1 MYSKHNGT
9 KNLALFSME
18 LSILFFIIA
27 GTAIQ
32 VILGKEH
39 ILFRLLRMFYTPA
52 IVFLSGFYT
61 HDNRRKPSFL
71 LKKAIFYSGLFLFFG
86 LCNQVL
92 LNHKTPFKS
101 LARLITLEKIP
112 TPSEMFFTIAIL
124 FFCCFFVARHTEL
137 ICRKKQFFVILSLAF
152 VVMAFFP
159 KGIFGYPLIGVFTG
173 CNTYDC
179 IPLLPYLG
187 YFTIGILIADSHV
200 RFSKKLLL
208 SSSIVSVCSA
218 ILLFTPLKQ
227 AACIYLTA
235 LPVYLLYLL
244 TQYCPLFH
252 CMAKLVIKVVG
263 MIIKRSKQW
272 YQDFFDS
279 KKSALPLYF
288 IVYTIMFCMM
298 AVFVFLS
305 FFEYDNSIAWMHDA
319 ISQYIPRIHYFINYI
334 HECASNLFEGN
345 FNFPSY
351 TFRAGLGNSVPLSYE
366 PVYWLFA
373 LFDSS
378 NVEFAYNCITVFRF
392 FLAGLSVSVFFLYF
406 KRSYFESLIG
416 SMVYTFCGFA
426 IYAGVLH
433 AHFIGPMI
441 FLPLLILA
449 AEEIFRKKR
458 WYLCTI
464 FVALALPANYYF
476 IYMSTIAMGIYYVG
490 RFIFTKNKERK
501 NWKYFIT
508 TTCTF
513 AGAYLLGV
521 VIGNISLF
529 TSFSS
534 YVSSGRSGSSQI
546 TAMSYFFYNN
556 SWLVKCFTYFIS
568 SPGSPGLW
576 LKLGFIPFSYIAV
589 VILFIKKE
597 KKFLKFLFV
606 IGTSFCIFPIAAY
619 VLGGFSTIT
628 NRWCY
633 IFALLVSY
641 ITVLAIPELR
651 TLTRRELKILLIS
664 LIPYMA
670 IILMNRNYRTEYTL
684 CSLAILLGT
693 YILILCMNCE
703 IRLINIHTAK
713 ISLVILCCSAL
724 ILNAY
729 YQYLGGNN
737 TSKNSFAKTGHVL
750 DEITDTPM
758 KVLADYPDATFY
770 RVSTAEIPRKNLC
783 SSLVLN
789 YNSIATF
796 SSTISGTVMDYNCEL
811 GNTAWNLVQL
821 GGFDN
826 RTFMN
831 ALACVKYYALTEDE
845 TMRLPY
851 GYEKI
856 DSVEEDGENIN
867 IYKNK
872 YTLPLGYTYDSII
885 SDKELKQYNSVQ
897 KQEIMLQSAVVEDTE
912 KKDSLDISSPSLT
925 ASEVKIKDY
934 ETDGLKIEDGTVKVL
949 KDGATLT
956 LSFEGLED
964 SETFLLFD
972 GYCNPT
978 KNNGANVVSMDF
990 VCGDYTRSF
999 DFRSKN
1005 HTYSTGQESYVF
1017 NLGYRKEAADSC
1029 TITFKGKGSFTC
1041 NSFKVYCQPMKNYD
1055 TYIKN
1060 LTENKLEN
1068 IKIDSNKITGNIFL
1082 NKEKLL
1088 VLSIPYQKGWTAYV
1102 DGQKADIQK
1111 VNLMY
1116 MGIFLEPGEHEI
1128 TLQFK
1133 RPGITASL
1141 CLSASGIVIFIIALI
1156 IRRRRIKMS
1165 KKTMI

>member
-1 MYSKHNGT
+1 MHNKHNDT
-9 KNLALFSME
+9 NHLAAFSME
-18 LSILFFIIA
+18 LTILFLIITGA
-27 GTAIQ
+27 AIQ
-32 VILGKEH
+32 VIGGKEH
-39 ILFRLLRMFYTPA
+39 IIFLLLRMFYAPA
-52 IVFLSGFYT
+52 MIFLSGLYT
-61 HDNRRKPSFL
+61 HYSRKNPAFL
-71 LKKAIFYSGLFLFFG
+71 LKKAFFYSVLFLFSG
-86 LCNQVL
+86 LCNQFL
-92 LNHKTPFKS
+92 INHKTPFRS
-101 LARLITLEKIP
+101 LIRLITLEKIP
-112 TPSEMFFTIAIL
+112 TPSEMFFTTAIL
-124 FFCCFFVARHTEL
+124 FFCCFFIAHYTEF
-137 ICRKKQFFVILSLAF
+137 IYRKKHLFVILSFAF
-152 VVMAFFP
+152 AIMAFFP
-159 KGIFGYPLIGVFTG
+159 KEIFGYPLIGLFTG

-179 IPLLPYLG
+179 IPILQYSG
-187 YFTIGILIADSHV
+187 YYITGILIADSHV
-200 RFSKKLLL
+200 RFNKKLLL
-208 SSSIVSVCSA
+208 SSIILSICSA
-218 ILLFTPLKQ
+218 ILLFTPLKEV
-227 AACIYLTA
+227 AYVYLTA

-252 CMAKLVIKVVG
+252 CMAKLVIKVVE
-263 MIIKRSKQW
+263 MIIKKSKQW

-288 IVYTIMFCMM
+288 IVYTIMFCIM
-298 AVFVFLS
+298 AVCIFLS

-334 HECASNLFEGN
+334 HECVSNIFEGN

-373 LFDSS
+373 LFDSA
-378 NVEFAYNCITVFRF
+378 NVEFAYNFITVFRF
-392 FLAGLSVSVFFLYF
+392 FLAGLSVSIFFLYY

-449 AEEIFRKKR
+449 TEEIFRKKR

-490 RFIFTKNKERK
+490 RFIFTKNKEKK
-501 NWKYFIT
+501 NWKYFFT

-521 VIGNISLF
+521 IIGNISLF

-576 LKLGFIPFSYIAV
+576 LKLGFIPLSYIAV

-670 IILMNRNYRTEYTL
+670 IILINRDYRTEYTL

-703 IRLINIHTAK
+703 IRLINNHTAR
-713 ISLVILCCSAL
+713 ISLVILCCGAL

-750 DEITDTPM
+750 EEITDTPM
-758 KVLADYPDATFY
+758 KVLADYPDDSFY

-856 DSVEEDGENIN
+856 DSVEENGENIN

-872 YTLPLGYTYDSII
+872 YSLPLGYTYDLVI
-885 SDKELKQYNSVQ
+885 SSEELKQYNSVQ
-897 KQEIMLQSAVVEDTE
+897 KQELMLQSAVVEDA
-912 KKDSLDISSPSLT
+912 KKNGSLDISSPSLT
-925 ASEVKIKDY
+925 AEEVKIKNY
-934 ETDGLKIEDGTVKVL
+934 KANGLKIEDGTIRVL
-949 KDGATLT
+949 EEGATLT
-956 LSFEGLED
+956 LSFEGLKD

-972 GYCNPT
+972 GYCNP
-978 KNNGANVVSMDF
+978 KKSNRANVVSMDF
-990 VCGDYTRSF
+990 VCGDYERSF
-999 DFRSKN
+999 DFRSIN
-1005 HTYSTGQESYVF
+1005 HTYSTGQESYLF
-1017 NLGYRKEAADSC
+1017 NLGYRKEAANSC
-1029 TITFKGKGSFTC
+1029 TITFKNKGSFTYD
-1041 NSFKVYCQPMKNYD
+1041 SFKVYCQPMERYES
-1055 TYIKN
+1055 YINN

-1068 IKIDSNKITGNIFL
+1068 IKINSNTITGSISL

-1102 DGQKADIQK
+1102 DGKKTDIQK
-1111 VNLMY
+1111 ANLMY
-1116 MGIFLEPGEHEI
+1116 MGISLKPGEHTI
-1128 TLQFK
+1128 RLQFE
-1133 RPGITASL
+1133 RPGIKASFA
-1141 CLSASGIVIFIIALI
+1141 LSALGIVIFIIALI

-1165 KKTMI
+1165 K